1 MAWDFETPE
10 DLQAELDW
18 IDEFVR
24 EQVEPLDY
32 IVHDPLDLAN
42 EQRNRLLKP
51 LQERVKEKGLWGLHL
66 GPELGGPGRGQLEL
80 TLINEILGRSLNAPT
95 VFGCQAPDAGNA
107 EILAHYGTEEQKSRY
122 LKPLLANEIASCFAM
137 TEPQG
142 GADPKMI
149 DTAAKPEGDHWVLNG
164 SKWFAT
170 NARFAS
176 FYITLAVTDPDA
188 ENPYQRQSVFIIP
201 ADTPGIEFIRH
212 CGVANEPGLPSHSY
226 LQFQNV
232 RIPRDHLLGKQ
243 GRGFVVTQVRLGGG
257 RIHHAMRTLAQCKMA
272 FDMMCE
278 RALSRI
284 TQGEVLADKQFV
296 QDMIAESWMAIEQ
309 YRLLLLQTAWKA
321 DKFGDYKK
329 IRKDIAA
336 VKILMPRVLQQV
348 AANAL
353 QIHGSLGITN
363 EMPFANQIITAY
375 RMGIADGP
383 TEVQKVTLAK
393 QILRDYEACDDLFPS
408 AHGLKRAATAHALY
422 GGD

>member
-1 MAWDFETPE
+1 MSWDFETPQR
-10 DLQAELDW
+10 LQNELDW
-18 IDEFVR
+18 IDQFVR
-24 EQVEPLDY
+24 ENVEPLDY
-32 IVHDPLDLAN
+32 LVHDPLDLNDA
-42 EQRNRLLKP
+42 QRNQLIKP
-51 LQERVKEKGLWGLHL
+51 LQQQVKQKNLWGLHL
-66 GPELGGPGRGQLEL
+66 GKALGGPGRGQLEL

-107 EILAHYGTEEQKSRY
+107 EILAHYGTSEQKKQY
-122 LKPLLANEIASCFAM
+122 LEPLLANEIASCFAM

-149 DTAAKPEGDHWVLNG
+149 STSAVLDAGHWTLNG

-170 NARFAS
+170 NARFAT
-176 FYITLAVTDPDA
+176 FYITLANTDPDA
-188 ENPYQRQSVFIIP
+188 SNPYQRQSVFIVP
-201 ADTPGIEFIRH
+201 ADTPGIEFVRH

-226 LQFQNV
+226 LEFSNV
-232 RIPRDHLLGKQ
+232 RIPEDHLLGER

-257 RIHHAMRTLAQCKMA
+257 RIHHAMRSLAQCQMA

-278 RALSRI
+278 RALSRV
-284 TQGEVLADKQFV
+284 TQGEILAEKQMV

-321 DKFGDYKK
+321 DKFGDYQK

-336 VKILMPRVLQQV
+336 VKTLMPRVLQQV

-383 TEVQKVTLAK
+383 TEVQKITLAK
-393 QILRDYEACDDLFPS
+393 QILKEYQPSDDLFPR
-408 AHGLKRAATAHALY
+408 AHGVKRAAAAHAMVAEL
-422 GGD
+422 

>member
-10 DLQAELDW
+10 SLQAELDW
-18 IDEFVR
+18 IDTFVT
-24 EQVEPLDY
+24 ECVEPLDHV
-32 IVHDPLDLAN
+32 VHDPLDLSC
-42 EQRNRLLKP
+42 ERRNSLVKP
-51 LQERVKEKGLWGLHL
+51 LQQQVRDKGLWGLHL

-107 EILAHYGTEEQKSRY
+107 EILAHYGTPAQKAQH
-122 LKPLLANEIASCFAM
+122 LEPLLANEIASCFAM

-149 DTAAKPEGDHWVLNG
+149 ETSAVLDGGDWVLNG
-164 SKWFAT
+164 QKWFAT

-176 FYITLAVTDPDA
+176 FFITLAVTDPDA
-188 ENPYQRQSVFIIP
+188 ENPYQRQSVFIVP
-201 ADTPGIEFIRH
+201 AETPGIDFLRH
-212 CGVANEPGLPSHSY
+212 CGVANEPGVPSHSY
-226 LQFQNV
+226 LAFNNV
-232 RIPRDHLLGKQ
+232 RIPRDHLLGEQ

-278 RALSRI
+278 RALSRT
-284 TQGEVLADKQFV
+284 TQGGLLAEKQMI
-296 QDMIAESWMAIEQ
+296 QDMIAESWMTIEQ

-321 DKFGDYKK
+321 DKHGDYKK

-336 VKILMPRVLQQV
+336 VKTLMPRVLQQV
-348 AANAL
+348 AGNAL

-393 QILRDYEACDDLFPS
+393 QVLRDYQPSDDLFPT
-408 AHGLKRAATAHALY
+408 AHGLKREAAAQGLY
-422 GGD
+422 AND

>member
-1 MAWDFETPE
+1 MAWDFETPDE
-10 DLQAELDW
+10 LQSELAW
-18 IDEFVR
+18 VDEFVR
-24 EQVEPLDY
+24 ARVEPLDY
-32 IVHDPLDLAN
+32 IIHDPLDLNN
-42 EQRNRLLKP
+42 EQRNAVIKP
-51 LQERVKEKGLWGLHL
+51 LQKVVKQKGLWGLHL

-107 EILAHYGTEEQKSRY
+107 EILAHYGTQEQKNQY
-122 LKPLLANEIASCFAM
+122 LEPLLANDIASCFAM

-149 DTAAKPEGDHWVLNG
+149 ETSAVLQDGQWVLNG

-170 NARFAS
+170 NARFAT
-176 FYITLAVTDPDA
+176 FYITLAVTDPQA
-188 ENPYQRQSVFIIP
+188 ENPYQRQSVFIVP
-201 ADTPGIEFIRH
+201 ADTPGIEFERH
-212 CGVANEPGLPSHSY
+212 CGVANEPGEPSHSY
-226 LQFQNV
+226 LTFNNV
-232 RIPRDHLLGKQ
+232 SIPQDHLLGEQ

-278 RALSRI
+278 RALSRV
-284 TQGEVLADKQFV
+284 TQGEVLAEKQMV

-309 YRLLLLQTAWKA
+309 YRLFLLQTAWKA
-321 DKFGDYKK
+321 DKYRDYKK

-336 VKILMPRVLQQV
+336 IKTLMPRVLQQV
-348 AANAL
+348 AGNAL

-393 QILRDYEACDDLFPS
+393 QILRDYQPSEDLFPS
-408 AHGLKRAATAHALY
+408 AHGLKRAAAAKALY
-422 GGD
+422 DIE

>member
-1 MAWDFETPE
+1 MAWDFETP
-10 DLQAELDW
+10 DHLQDELEW
-18 IDEFVR
+18 IDSFVR
-24 EQVEPLDY
+24 QRVEPLDH
-32 IVHDPLDLAN
+32 IIHDPLDLSDDN
-42 EQRNRLLKP
+42 RNRLIKP
-51 LQERVKEKGLWGLHL
+51 LQQEVKARSLWGLHL

-107 EILAHYGTEEQKSRY
+107 EILAHYGTDQQKQRY
-122 LKPLLANEIASCFAM
+122 LQPLLENDIASCFAM

-149 DTAAKPEGDHWVLNG
+149 ETSAVKDGNEWILNG

-170 NARFAS
+170 NARFAA

-188 ENPYQRQSVFIIP
+188 ENPYQRQSVFIVP
-201 ADTPGIEFIRH
+201 AETPGIEFVRH
-212 CGVANEPGLPSHSY
+212 CGVANEPGVPSHSY
-226 LQFQNV
+226 LQFNGV
-232 RIPRDHLLGKQ
+232 RIPEDHLLGDQ

-278 RALSRI
+278 RALSRV
-284 TQGEVLADKQFV
+284 TQGEVLANKQLV

-336 VKILMPRVLQQV
+336 VKTLMPRVLQQV

-353 QIHGSLGITN
+353 QVHGSLGITN

-383 TEVQKVTLAK
+383 TEVQKITLAR
-393 QILRDYEACDDLFPS
+393 QILRDYQPSEDLFPS
-408 AHGLKRAATAHALY
+408 AHGLKRAAAAHALY
-422 GGD
+422 AQN